1 MEHEK
6 IVAVRYK
13 NGSVS
18 HVKLEDGREMRLTE
32 AVQMALTGDHFVD
45 YIVGY
50 SREKEAYLRAK
61 PDQDI
66 TNNLNQL
73 PEF

>member
-6 IVAVRYK
+6 ITNVRYR
-13 NGSVS
+13 NGSIT
-18 HVKLEDGREMRLTE
+18 HVRLEDGREMRLSE
-32 AVQMALTGDHFVD
+32 AVEMALTGDHFVD

-50 SREKEAYLRAK
+50 SREKEPYLRAR
-61 PDQDI
+61 PDQDM